1 MNTMGLNLIF
11 QMGCLCS
18 KEAVYVKSDKYYIVE
33 KIGEGGFSTVSL
45 IEHSRTKKR
54 YALKKIICHG
64 REDQAQAIREVEH
77 HKTFVHPNILPLLD
91 HALTGCADPVLNSTS
106 QVLMV
111 LPYYPKGTLAND
123 LELRSVGK
131 HYMSS
136 VDILKMFLK
145 ICEAVKVF
153 HDAKPIAYAHRDL
166 KTANVLLANDNNPL
180 LMDLGSV
187 APAVVKVCGSAEA
200 QNLQDVAAERCSMPY
215 RAPEL
220 FHVDSYCVVDQRT
233 DVWSLGCLLYAMCYF
248 KSPFDTVYER
258 GDSVALAVIS
268 GNITFPENTPFPQE
282 LHDLIL
288 FMLKV
293 TPSERPFIH
302 SVCDNAQDL
311 LSRLSNREEPNV

>member
-1 MNTMGLNLIF
+1 MNTMGLSMIF
-11 QMGCLCS
+11 QMGCLCA
-18 KEAVYVKSDKYYIVE
+18 KEAVYVRSDKYYIVE

-45 IEHSRTKKR
+45 IEHSRTKKKF
-54 YALKKIICHG
+54 ALKKIICHG
-64 REDQAQAIREVEH
+64 REDQAQAMREIEH

-111 LPYYPKGTLAND
+111 LPYYPKGTLAHD
-123 LELRSVGK
+123 LEMRSVCK
-131 HYMSS
+131 HYMTS
-136 VDILKMFLK
+136 VDILKIFLK
-145 ICEAVKVF
+145 ICDAVKVF

-166 KTANVLLANDNNPL
+166 KTANILLSNDNNPVV
-180 LMDLGSV
+180 MDLGSV
-187 APAVVKVCGSAEA
+187 AAAVVKVCGSAEA

-248 KSPFDTVYER
+248 KSPFDSVYER

-268 GNITFPENTPFPQE
+268 GNITFPESSPFPQE
-282 LHDLIL
+282 LHELIL

-311 LSRLSNREEPNV
+311 LTRLSNRDEPNA